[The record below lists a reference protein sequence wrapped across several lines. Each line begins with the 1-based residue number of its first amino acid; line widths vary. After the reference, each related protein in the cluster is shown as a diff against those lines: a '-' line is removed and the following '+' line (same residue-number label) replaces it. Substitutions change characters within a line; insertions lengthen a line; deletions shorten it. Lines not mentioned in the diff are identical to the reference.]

1 MQFSSKL
8 KIRIATGLAVLL
20 SKWRITTRYFRYV
33 VFRILPGNKA
43 YYDCRDIRIAV
54 EVNSEWEF
62 ERLTSGARSFE
73 RYPLDQCLENGLSSE
88 SSVYYELGACT
99 AIGGLAMSQFLAK
112 DRISVVIFEPNH
124 ENIRSIGSNIL
135 LHKHKNLLLMP
146 FALSDEI
153 KVTSL
158 YLDNAR
164 PAPGQ
169 GGHSIIYDDL
179 KGQYF
184 VPAFTLDAAIEFLGL
199 PPPTHI
205 SIDTEGAELSVL
217 KGMTDVLSG
226 RYSTVEVVV
235 VELLG
240 VSSPTSHLITDFMD
254 QYSYEIKN
262 YVSSPVGVVEHC
274 IVTFGKKTREK

>member
-1 MQFSSKL
+1 MQFSSKS

-20 SKWRITTRYFRYV
+20 SKWRFTTRYFRYL
-33 VFRILPGNKA
+33 VFRILPGDKA
-43 YYDCRDIRIAV
+43 YYHWRDIRIAV

-62 ERLTSGARSFE
+62 ERLTSEERSFE

-88 SSVYYELGACT
+88 SSVYYE
-99 AIGGLAMSQFLAK
+99 
-112 DRISVVIFEPNH
+112 
-124 ENIRSIGSNIL
+124 
-135 LHKHKNLLLMP
+135 
-146 FALSDEI
+146 
-153 KVTSL
+153 
-158 YLDNAR
+158 
-164 PAPGQ
+164 
-169 GGHSIIYDDL
+169 
-179 KGQYF
+179 
-184 VPAFTLDAAIEFLGL
+184 LGL